1 MQLISRWMVALAALA
16 GLGMGVMVSVGVV
29 MRYFLNSPLN
39 FTEEVVGLLLSA
51 SLFLMLPYLTLQDK
65 HVQITLLT
73 QHPSEKVRWSLR
85 ILKQLVTL
93 AFFAWMLYE
102 TIPWLKFAMKL
113 NLKTEISRLP
123 LLPWMAIL
131 PISFFLTGIASLLCL
146 WKIRRSSH
154 DSTSSG

>member
-16 GLGMGVMVSVGVV
+16 GLGMVVMVSVGVV

-39 FTEEVVGLLLSA
+39 FSEEVVGLLLSA
-51 SLFLMLPYLTLQDK
+51 SLFLMLPYLTLHDK

-146 WKIRRSSH
+146 WKIRRYSH

>member
-1 MQLISRWMVALAALA
+1 MVALAALS
-16 GLGMGVMVSVGVV
+16 GLGMVVMVSIGVL

-39 FTEEVVGLLLSA
+39 FTEEVVGLLLST
-51 SLFLMLPYLTLQDK
+51 SLFLMLPYLTLHDK
-65 HVQITLLT
+65 HVQIMLLT
-73 QHPSEKVRWSLR
+73 QHPSEKVRWTLK

-102 TIPWLKFAMKL
+102 SIPWLKFAIKL

-131 PISFFLTGIASLLCL
+131 PISFLLTGVASFLCL
-146 WKIRRSSH
+146 WKIRRSYH
-154 DSTSSG
+154 NSSSSC

>member
-1 MQLISRWMVALAALA
+1 MVALAAVA
-16 GLGMGVMVSVGVV
+16 GLGMVVMVSVGVV

-65 HVQITLLT
+65 HVQIILLT

-93 AFFAWMLYE
+93 VFFAWMLYE

-146 WKIRRSSH
+146 WKICRSSNN
-154 DSTSSG
+154 STSSG

>member
-1 MQLISRWMVALAALA
+1 MDGCSGGFSRPGNGCHGQRGSSDALFSQLPAELYRRGGRLA
-16 GLGMGVMVSVGVV
+16 SVC
-29 MRYFLNSPLN
+29 
-39 FTEEVVGLLLSA
+39 LS
-51 SLFLMLPYLTLQDK
+51 FLMLPYLTLQDK